1 MDRGSWQSDTTLS
14 GGPTLVAIHECSAG
28 VVVGRRR
35 VLAAVAIGIT
45 IGLALTLFEL
55 FVNRW
60 RIREA
65 RLFDYFVLY
74 PAIALAIGYSSL
86 GVARN
91 PPRQPVIIERDLEHE
106 RRRTRFLAMG
116 FVVGIV
122 FAVISTLVDIVW
134 RGYHGLPQQLTGGLF
149 FYPAIG
155 ASFGVGLS
163 RLPGE
168 PAFPWPRPRLSLKA
182 MMILVAYLA
191 IVFGLGTE
199 TGKLGGSAKQ
209 YHNKYLNAVQ
219 MLEVFGPIAEKSRQD
234 APVKLRNA
242 QFLRAGEIPA
252 ELDPKV
258 ISFLESFQ
266 KTATPAE
273 KKARFDSIA
282 SGQEQQGRIAESNIA
297 EYSKLMD
304 YHTKLKEKYAKAE
317 RQPWLPVEPDPPP
330 P

>member
-1 MDRGSWQSDTTLS
+1 
-14 GGPTLVAIHECSAG
+14 LVAVHERPLG
-28 VVVGRRR
+28 VERWQIIAALAVG
-35 VLAAVAIGIT
+35 LT
-45 IGLALTLFEL
+45 IGLMRTLLEL

-74 PAIALAIGYSSL
+74 PVIALAFGYL
-86 GVARN
+86 NVRLVRD
-91 PPRQPVIIERDLEHE
+91 PPRQPVNIERDPQHE

-116 FVVGIV
+116 FVVGII
-122 FAVISTLVDIVW
+122 FAVISTLADVLW
-134 RGYHGLPQQLTGGLF
+134 RGYHGLPEQLTLGLVL
-149 FYPAIG
+149 YPAIG
-155 ASFGVGLS
+155 ASFGVSLS

-168 PAFPWPRPRLSLKA
+168 PATPWPRPQFSLKV

-209 YHNKYLNAVQ
+209 YHNKYNNAVQ
-219 MLEVFGPIAEKSRQD
+219 MLDVFGPIAEKSRHD
-234 APVKLRNA
+234 APVQLRNA
-242 QFLRAGEIPA
+242 QLLRAGEIPR

-258 ISFLESFQ
+258 SSFLESFQ
-266 KTATPAE
+266 KTATADE
-273 KKARFDSIA
+273 KQARFDIIA
-282 SGQEQQGRIAESNIA
+282 TGQEQQGHIAESNIA
-297 EYSKLMD
+297 EYSKLID

-317 RQPWLPVEPDPPP
+317 RHPWRPVEPDPPP

>member
-1 MDRGSWQSDTTLS
+1 LVEDVEGSAEV
-14 GGPTLVAIHECSAG
+14 LVERQPLI
-28 VVVGRRR
+28 
-35 VLAAVAIGIT
+35 AAVAVGICIGFMS
-45 IGLALTLFEL
+45 ALFEL

-60 RIREA
+60 RIREV

-74 PAIALAIGYSSL
+74 PVIALAFGYSHL
-86 GVARN
+86 RLVRD
-91 PPRQPVIIERDLEHE
+91 PPRQPAAIERDPGHE
-106 RRRTRFLAMG
+106 ARRTRYFAIG
-116 FVVGIV
+116 WAAGIV
-122 FAVISTLVDIVW
+122 FALISTLVDIAW
-134 RGYHGLPQQLTGGLF
+134 RGYYGLPQQLTGGLF

-155 ASFGVGLS
+155 ACFGVGLS

-182 MMILVAYLA
+182 MMIVVAYLA
-191 IVFGLGTE
+191 VVFALGTE
-199 TGKLGGSAKQ
+199 TGKLGGAAKQ
-209 YHNKYLNAVQ
+209 YHNKYLSAVQ
-219 MLEVFGPIAEKSRQD
+219 MLEVFGPIAEKSRRD
-234 APVKLRNA
+234 APVQLRSA
-242 QFLRAGEIPA
+242 QLLRAGEIPR
-252 ELDPKV
+252 EIDPKT

-282 SGQEQQGRIAESNIA
+282 GGQELQGRAAESNIA

-304 YHTKLKEKYAKAE
+304 YYTKLKEKYARAE